1 MRRRLLILLLCTSP
15 VSMWAEK
22 TRAQT
27 TPLREVATVEGVR
40 ENPLIGYGLVVGLNG
55 TGDRRQ
61 TLFTTQMLAN
71 ILQKMG
77 MQIAPGS
84 VRVNNVAAVFV
95 TASLPAFAR
104 SGTRLD
110 ITVSSIGDAKSLD
123 GGMLLLTPLR
133 AADGQIYAEAQGA
146 LTLGGY
152 SAGGSGNS
160 KQVNHPTV
168 ARIPEGGMVERDFA
182 VDLQSLAAINLLLR
196 RPDFSTAKDVA
207 DEINRELG
215 RAAAEVRDGRRVEIN
230 VRLSGLPSTASLI
243 ARIEN
248 LAIPTRSFAR
258 VVVNERTG
266 TVVLGGD
273 VKLGAVSV
281 LHGTLSVEIG
291 TDFSVSQPPALSHG
305 TTTPIAQPTVRAQD
319 STARRMELGEG
330 ASVEQLV
337 TGLQNMGATARDV
350 IAILQAIKAAGALH
364 AELEVL

>member
-1 MRRRLLILLLCTSP
+1 MYSIVASADTTVTRTVRIRDVTS
-15 VSMWAEK
+15 
-22 TRAQT
+22 
-27 TPLREVATVEGVR
+27 VEGIR
-40 ENPLIGYGLVVGLNG
+40 NNPLIGYGLVVGLNG

-95 TASLPAFAR
+95 TATLPPFAR

-146 LTLGGY
+146 LVVGGY
-152 SAGGSGNS
+152 SAGLSGNS

-168 ARIPEGGMVERDFA
+168 ARIPEGGTVERDFA
-182 VDLQSLAAINLLLR
+182 VDIQSLSTVSLLLQQ
-196 RPDFSTAKDVA
+196 PDFSAAKDVA
-207 DEINRELG
+207 DAVNRELG
-215 RAAAEVRDGRRVEIN
+215 RQAADVRDSRRIEVDVRRSGLSSAAA
-230 VRLSGLPSTASLI
+230 LL

-248 LAIPTRSFAR
+248 LNIPERSFAR

-281 LHGTLSVEIG
+281 LHGTLSVEIE
-291 TDFSVSQPPALSHG
+291 TEYTVSQPQPYSTG
-305 TTTPIAQPTVRAQD
+305 TTTPVAQPNLRAQE
-319 STARRMELGEG
+319 SSARRMELSEG
-330 ASVEQLV
+330 ATVEQLV

-364 AELEVL
+364 ADLEVL

>member
-1 MRRRLLILLLCTSP
+1 MRRYFIFVLMLAVPGLT
-15 VSMWAEK
+15 WADGTGAK
-22 TRAQT
+22 T
-27 TPLREVATVEGVR
+27 TPLREVVTVEGVR
-40 ENPLIGYGLVVGLNG
+40 ENPLIGYGIVVGLNG

-71 ILQKMG
+71 IFQKLG
-77 MQIAPGS
+77 MQIPPAS
-84 VRVNNVAAVFV
+84 VRVNNIAAVFV
-95 TASLPAFAR
+95 TASLPPFAR

-152 SAGGSGNS
+152 SAGSSGNS

-168 ARIPEGGMVERDFA
+168 ARIPEGGTVERDLA
-182 VDLQSLAAINLLLR
+182 LDIQSMTAIHLLLR
-196 RPDFSTAKDVA
+196 RPDFSTAKDIA

-215 RAAAEVRDGRRVEIN
+215 RPAATVRDARQVEIS
-230 VRLSGLPSTASLI
+230 VRLSGVASTTGLI

-248 LAIPTRSFAR
+248 LAIPVRSFAR

-281 LHGTLSVEIG
+281 LHGTLSVEIR
-291 TDFSVSQPPALSHG
+291 TDFSVSQPAPLSNG
-305 TTTPIAQPTVRAQD
+305 TTAPVVQPTVRAQD
-319 STARRMELGEG
+319 SIARRMELTEG

-337 TGLQNMGATARDV
+337 SGLQSMGATARDV
-350 IAILQAIKAAGALH
+350 IAILQAIKVAGALH